1 MTAQTLRFDDV
12 EALRARIGE
21 DFSPWGPQLE
31 VSQDMID
38 RFAELTGDRQWIHT
52 DVERARRES
61 PYKTTIA
68 HGFLLLS
75 LLPVLRQR
83 VDLQITGHAQAI
95 HYGADRVRFMAPV
108 PAGSRVHA
116 RARIT
121 AVETR
126 PTGTL
131 VTEEIQLAVVGQ
143 DKPALSYTMLV
154 LYQAPSPVRTQ
165 A

>member
-1 MTAQTLRFDDV
+1 MPVQTLRFDDV

-21 DFSPWGPQLE
+21 DFSPWGPELE

-52 DVERARRES
+52 DRERAQRDS
-61 PYKTTIA
+61 PYGTTIA

-83 VDLQITGHAQAI
+83 ADLRITGHAQAI

-121 AVETR
+121 AVEPK

-131 VTEEIQLAVVGQ
+131 VTEEIQLGVVGQ
-143 DKPALSYTMLV
+143 QKPALSYTMLI
-154 LYQAPSPVRTQ
+154 LYQAPQ
-165 A
+165 APGAQA